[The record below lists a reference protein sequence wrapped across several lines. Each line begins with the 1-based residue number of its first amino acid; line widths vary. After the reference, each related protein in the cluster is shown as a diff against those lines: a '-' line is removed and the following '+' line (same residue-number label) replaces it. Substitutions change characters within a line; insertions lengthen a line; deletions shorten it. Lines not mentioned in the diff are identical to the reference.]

1 MSIEQLWCK
10 ECKAIFDNIEEY
22 NKFHNKPSVKVF
34 SQKHSY
40 ISSKNNFEL
49 LLQLID
55 KNTEL
60 INQIN
65 IQNSKMEILS
75 QRINFLEDSFRDFFF
90 ECNISLNIKNK
101 GIGICYLNYLPKSI
115 NFKIE
120 YTGSLLE
127 TKEIF

>member
-34 SQKHSY
+34 GQKHSY

-75 QRINFLEDSFRDFFF
+75 QRISFLEDSFRDFFF

-101 GIGICYLNYLPKSI
+101 GIGICYLNYLPK
-115 NFKIE
+115 
-120 YTGSLLE
+120 
-127 TKEIF
+127 